1 MKYFEYIT
9 STLAKGTLG
18 ANISV
23 GIFAL
28 LGVCAALGMYYGA
41 IRGFSKSV
49 IRLFTVGASAVCAL
63 LGVNAITGIIVKTA
77 GGADGEIETVYALFE
92 KYFSSYMGAMPN
104 LFKPILKEI
113 SAETATVF
121 AMMLISVLLTPIL
134 FICFFYII
142 RFLSI
147 FVYELLAGLTGA
159 ISYGKGIV
167 STLLGAA
174 VGLCQ
179 GVLVAAVIILPV
191 SGMCDVIMSAKEP
204 LLDSR
209 ETPNQYIVQVYD
221 VLDDVADNPMFELI
235 DKFGGNAVY
244 DSMISVKIKDNEYN
258 MGDECV
264 DAIKIVSDM
273 FSIVTEGFDWKHPT
287 DNQKEL
293 LQVTVDD
300 IGNDELIASLI
311 ADISRGVAACVRGNV
326 IDIGLDGAPKKLLN
340 DAMYIFTLSNKDTVK
355 EDLQLFLDIYF
366 IMCERDLISAFAS
379 GEGEAIRDVLTVKD
393 ESGVSAVELI
403 LARLNEHDRASYI
416 ITSFTKLSIST
427 IMGSTGLGEEA
438 EQLYENVKEDI
449 VTVLNHNKSDFETE
463 EEYKQ
468 AVYDDLDKALTDN
481 NIEIEE
487 EVKQNMVDYIAD
499 NYGDHEGEITEKE
512 INDAILSYYKSY
524 ADHKEEID
532 NILGGGGTDD
542 EKQDQIEDILGGGG
556 EGTPDLDDILG
567 GGGGADP
574 EGEEEPEG
582 EPIPEN

>member
-9 STLAKGTLG
+9 SSLAKGTLG
-18 ANISV
+18 GNISV
-23 GIFAL
+23 GIFAFI
-28 LGVCAALGMYYGA
+28 GVCAALGIYYGA

-49 IRLFTVGASAVCAL
+49 IRLFTVGASAVCSL
-63 LGVNAITGIIVKTA
+63 LCVNAITGLIVKTA
-77 GGADGEIETVYALFE
+77 VGADGEIETVYALFE
-92 KYFSSYMGAMPN
+92 KYFSAYMGAMPN

-121 AMMLISVLLTPIL
+121 AMMLISVLITPIL
-134 FICFFYII
+134 FILFFYLI

-159 ISYGKGIV
+159 ISYGKGVV

-179 GVLVAAVIILPV
+179 GVLVAAVILLPV
-191 SGMCDVIMSAKEP
+191 SGMCDVVMSAKEP

-221 VLDDVADNPMFELI
+221 VLDDVADNPVFELV

-244 DSMISVKIKDNEYN
+244 DSMISVKIKDTEYN
-258 MGDECV
+258 MGEECV

-273 FSIVTEGFDWKHPT
+273 FSIVSEGFNWEHPT
-287 DNQKEL
+287 DNQREL
-293 LQVTVDD
+293 LQITVND
-300 IGNDELIASLI
+300 IGDDELIASLV

-326 IDIGLDGAPKKLLN
+326 IDTGLEGSPKKLLN

-366 IMCERDLISAFAS
+366 IMCDRDLISAFVS
-379 GEGEAIRDVLTVKD
+379 GESERIRDVLTNKD
-393 ESGVSAVELI
+393 ENGVSSIEII
-403 LARLNEHDRASYI
+403 LERLEEHDRASYI
-416 ITSFTKLSIST
+416 VTSFTKLSISN
-427 IMGSTGLGEEA
+427 IMGSAGLGEES
-438 EQLYENVKEDI
+438 EQLYENVKEGI
-449 VTVLNHNKSDFETE
+449 STALNHNKSDFETE

-468 AVYDDLDKALTDN
+468 AVYDDLDKTLAEND
-481 NIEIEE
+481 IVIEE
-487 EVKQNMVDYIAD
+487 EVKQNMVDYIAE
-499 NYGDHEGEITEKE
+499 NYGDHVGEITDKE

-524 ADHKEEID
+524 ADHKETL
-532 NILGGGGTDD
+532 NGT
-542 EKQDQIEDILGGGG
+542 EGG
-556 EGTPDLDDILG
+556 ETEPS
-567 GGGGADP
+567 P
-574 EGEEEPEG
+574 EGGEADPEG